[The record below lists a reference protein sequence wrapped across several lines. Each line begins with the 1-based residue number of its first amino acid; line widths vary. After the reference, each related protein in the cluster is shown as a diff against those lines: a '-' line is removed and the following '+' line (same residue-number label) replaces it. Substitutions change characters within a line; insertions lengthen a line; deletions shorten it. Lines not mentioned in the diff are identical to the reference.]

1 MEKTYNFEN
10 VTVDKVVAALNEI
23 PLATLVNIT
32 VDIAKR
38 SKKKRITSGSMF
50 FKDFCKT
57 VAEQLVKPANYEI
70 LAKYHNLHNF
80 GL

>member
-10 VTVDKVVAALNEI
+10 VTADKVAAALSEV
-23 PLATLVNIT
+23 PLATLANIT

-50 FKDFCKT
+50 FKDFCKI
-57 VAEQLVKPANYEI
+57 VAEQLVKPANHEI